1 MPYIPTDWIINKE
14 NESRI
19 HDLLDQL
26 DNDIRP
32 VGDRTEENVIKEL
45 EEMGETV
52 IVKKLQEGE
61 IVFGA

>member
-1 MPYIPTDWIINKE
+1 MPYIPTDWIVNKK
-14 NESRI
+14 NETRI
-19 HDLLDQL
+19 HDLLNQL

-32 VGDRTEENVIKEL
+32 VGDRAEENVIKEL

-52 IVKKLQEGE
+52 IVKKLQERE